1 MRSTLAHLY
10 IITSR
15 VLTIYNIIF
24 DTQDIT
30 IYCSAPFFP
39 LSLSALGKPKA
50 FSAKRFQLYFIV
62 SRPRHATA
70 GFTFRY
76 VFLVYAPL
84 RSHVYFWQ
92 IHYILAYPDSRLHIY
107 VKCAFLLKVVY
118 SVLRRHLPFYSEV
131 EEQMQKRGYAKG
143 WYLLRF
149 RFEGNIP
156 N

>member
-84 RSHVYFWQ
+84 RSHVLLTNTLYTCVSRFQ
-92 IHYILAYPDSRLHIY
+92 TAYIRQMRVF
-107 VKCAFLLKVVY
+107 VKSGIFCTQAPFTFLLR
-118 SVLRRHLPFYSEV
+118 S
-131 EEQMQKRGYAKG
+131 
-143 WYLLRF
+143 
-149 RFEGNIP
+149 
-156 N
+156 